1 MSEQITD
8 LTEPVMPASSMT
20 VQEARAAGGAA
31 GRAAADAVVD
41 GKIDKDGVGQVSMA
55 NLSSDVRKAMT
66 GGSVAVVG
74 DDGVSWTQLASDLRK
89 PLESIAGMIWNQRN
103 ADTDDAWAVN
113 SGTVSYRT
121 GATGWSAANM
131 DVAEGTVHVVRL
143 RTTGTTPGI
152 IMTDRDFKVLK
163 TACVADADGKTV
175 VWQDTRVTI
184 PSGTAHVMVNMYGA
198 ATLAQAVRLL
208 GPDMLA
214 AHRGWTADF
223 DHLTDTRNGLLADI
237 TDLRPFLTFYV
248 AWTKE
253 HGFAFQ
259 ATESAPN
266 AGLVTNTRMT
276 SASNRVLVH
285 VEGESDLEGIVIQA
299 EITHKADGS
308 VEYMPLDRFRPDGP
322 FVRDAWFDASNAAVY
337 HDMASFRVFVQSTK
351 GAGWCTLSTF
361 DVSEKPLDG
370 VRNNG
375 LYAPTLAGTLGNVFA
390 RLDEHDNELSA
401 IAGGVAGGVL
411 TSPSGARYTLAVGD
425 DGTLR
430 AVPHTPTNVLVL
442 GNSIT
447 LGLDTNNE
455 HGGAFGLCASA
466 PANDW
471 CNQTVEAIRGKNP
484 KTKVDKLHC
493 AVFEQAEETE
503 TADAW
508 IEANRQ
514 TFAGR
519 DLIVL
524 QIGDNANNA
533 TRRAVFAGSLPRLV
547 RAMRSAS
554 PGARI
559 VLLGVWYAHADTIKA
574 LTDTA
579 SSCGAELVRINDLA
593 VSANMGVKGQTITY
607 ADGSSVTAMDNWI
620 THPGDRGMRLIADR
634 LVAAL
639 DM

>member
-1 MSEQITD
+1 MSEQIID
-8 LTEPVMPASSMT
+8 LTEPVMPASSET
-20 VQEARAAGGAA
+20 VSEARSAGGAA
-31 GRAAADAVVD
+31 GRAAAQAVVG
-41 GKIDKDGVGQVSMA
+41 GKVDKDGVGQVSMA

-74 DDGVSWTQLASDLRK
+74 EDGVSWPQLAADLRR
-89 PLESIAGMIWNQRN
+89 PMESIAGMIWNQRN
-103 ADTDDAWAVN
+103 VDTNDAWSVN
-113 SGTVSYRT
+113 SGTVTYTSN
-121 GATGWSAANM
+121 AAGWSAANM
-131 DVAEGTVHVVRL
+131 DVTAGTVHVVRL

-152 IMTDRDFKVLK
+152 IMTDRDFKVLG
-163 TACVADADGKTV
+163 TACVAGADGKTV

-184 PSGTAHVMVNMYGA
+184 PSGTAHVMFNMYGA

-237 TDLRPFLTFYV
+237 TDLRPFLTVYV

-299 EITHKADGS
+299 EITHKTGGS
-308 VEYMPLDRFRPDGP
+308 VEYMLLDRFKPDGN
-322 FVRDAWFDASNAAVY
+322 FSRDAWFDASNAAVY
-337 HDMASFRVFVQSTK
+337 HDMASFRILIQSTN
-351 GAGWCTLSTF
+351 GAGWCAITAF

-370 VRNNG
+370 VRNNT
-375 LYAPTLAGTLGNVFA
+375 LYAPTLTGTLGNVFA
-390 RLDEHDNELSA
+390 RLDEHDKTLSSMTSGA
-401 IAGGVAGGVL
+401 STVL
-411 TSPSGARYTLAVGD
+411 TAPSGGRWSLAVGD
-425 DGTLR
+425 DGTLH
-430 AVPHTPTNVLVL
+430 AIPHTPSNVLML

-447 LGLDTNNE
+447 LGLDTNNG
-455 HGGAFGLCASA
+455 HGGAFGLCAST
-466 PANDW
+466 PDNDW
-471 CNQTVEAIRGKNP
+471 CNQAIKAIRAKNTRA
-484 KTKVDKLHC
+484 KADKLHC
-493 AVFEQAEETE
+493 AAFEQAES
-503 TADAW
+503 ADASDKW
-508 IEANRQ
+508 IEDNKAR
-514 TFAGR
+514 FAGR

-533 TRRAVFAGSLPRLV
+533 TRRTVFAAGLPRLV
-547 RAMRSAS
+547 RAMRAAS

-559 VLLGVWYAHADTIKA
+559 ILLGVWFAHADTIRA
-574 LTDTA
+574 LEDAA
-579 SSCGAELVRINDLA
+579 SSCGAELVRIDDLA

-607 ADGSSVTAMDNWI
+607 QDGSSITAMDNWI
-620 THPGDRGMRLIADR
+620 THPGDRGMRLIAER